1 MCCPSIHKSYRH
13 SLLISGYEDNM
24 VLMGKAN
31 MIEGFDISHIP
42 YDKIGFFY
50 MVSRNFDIFIAP
62 LR

>member
-1 MCCPSIHKSYRH
+1 MCKR
-13 SLLISGYEDNM
+13 LLFSGYEDNM

-50 MVSRNFDIFIAP
+50 MVSKNFHISSAFNLVP
-62 LR
+62 TKKNL